1 MNPYKNKHTEKL
13 FIVVIHKS
21 QQQKKKK
28 KKKIRIKEQF
38 NNKLSLIWSDIYSNT
53 QNARKL
59 QGCRQ
64 IIQRQSTQFY
74 CIQTIELIS
83 CGFDQSFSGA
93 IDKKQYY
100 SKNSPICIHADKRW
114 KWTVSQNNPQL
125 SPQDQLVTLTAHQ
138 KLLKIGNC
146 TERNTNEVCSI
157 MLSVGEF
164 LDLKKGITSSHR
176 HSNSLS
182 NSSPWVSAKL
192 CILQHRPRNHLSLGN
207 IESIFHEFLSA
218 LFDKSSKVRMLG
230 DSLES
235 SGWTWL
241 KLF

>member
-1 MNPYKNKHTEKL
+1 MH

-21 QQQKKKK
+21 QQLKKKRK
-28 KKKIRIKEQF
+28 KEQF
-38 NNKLSLIWSDIYSNT
+38 NKLSLIWSDIYSNT

-64 IIQRQSTQFY
+64 IIQQQSAQFY
-74 CIQTIELIS
+74 CIQTIEWLS

-93 IDKKQYY
+93 IDKKKQYY
-100 SKNSPICIHADKRW
+100 SNKISPICIHADKRW

-125 SPQDQLVTLTAHQ
+125 SPQDQLVTLTAHR

-157 MLSVGEF
+157 MLSVGGF
-164 LDLKKGITSSHR
+164 LDIKKGITSSHK

-192 CILQHRPRNHLSLGN
+192 CILQHSPRNHLSLGN
-207 IESIFHEFLSA
+207 TESIFHEFLSA
-218 LFDKSSKVRMLG
+218 LFGKSSKVTRLG

-235 SGWTWL
+235 
-241 KLF
+241 